1 MALAEPFAVDHPFMP
16 PDTFK
21 DDVILVT
28 GGGTGLGKAMAQ
40 MFARHGGRI
49 AIASRKEEHR
59 AAGVAAIEALG
70 GTAIGVALDIRDPEQ
85 VTRAFDEI
93 EASLGPVT
101 ILINNAAG
109 ASWHPPRTLRP
120 MVGGRLHR
128 SFSTVPFSVRRSCIV
143 AGWPQGAPA
152 PS

>member
-1 MALAEPFAVDHPFMP
+1 MRISDWSSDGCSSDL
-16 PDTFK
+16 
-21 DDVILVT
+21 
-28 GGGTGLGKAMAQ
+28 
-40 MFARHGGRI
+40 FARHGGRI

-93 EASLGPVT
+93 EASLGPVP

-109 ASWHPPRTLRP
+109 RFMAPAADITPNGDRTRDGYGKR
-120 MVGGRLHR
+120 V
-128 SFSTVPFSVRRSCIV
+128 SVR
-143 AGWPQGAPA
+143 
-152 PS
+152 

>member
-1 MALAEPFAVDHPFMP
+1 MERARRGTKSAIPCSKDFDLMALAEPFAVDHPFMP

-59 AAGVAAIEALG
+59 AAGVAALEALG
-70 GTAIGVALDIRDPEQ
+70 GTALGVALDIRDPEQ
-85 VTRAFDEI
+85 VTRAVEGI
-93 EASLGPVT
+93 PASLGPVK
-101 ILINNAAG
+101 
-109 ASWHPPRTLRP
+109 SQH
-120 MVGGRLHR
+120 HK
-128 SFSTVPFSVRRSCIV
+128 
-143 AGWPQGAPA
+143 
-152 PS
+152 

>member
-1 MALAEPFAVDHPFMP
+1 MRISDWSSDVCSSDLRFAAAFARNSSPYRRCTRQRIARKRARRGTKSAIPFSKDFDLMALAEPFAVDHPFMP
-16 PDTFK
+16 PDTFT

-70 GTAIGVALDIRDPEQ
+70 GPAIGEIG
-85 VTRAFDEI
+85 RAH
-93 EASLGPVT
+93 A
-101 ILINNAAG
+101 
-109 ASWHPPRTLRP
+109 
-120 MVGGRLHR
+120 
-128 SFSTVPFSVRRSCIV
+128 
-143 AGWPQGAPA
+143 
-152 PS
+152 

>member
-1 MALAEPFAVDHPFMP
+1 MP

-109 ASWHPPRTLRP
+109 RFMATAEDITPNGWRA
-120 MVGGRLHR
+120 
-128 SFSTVPFSVRRSCIV
+128 VPQIVHDGDRKSVVEGKKVSER
-143 AGWPQGAPA
+143 
-152 PS
+152 

>member
-1 MALAEPFAVDHPFMP
+1 
-16 PDTFK
+16 
-21 DDVILVT
+21 
-28 GGGTGLGKAMAQ
+28 MAQ

-109 ASWHPPRTLRP
+109 RFMAPAEDITPNGWRAVTQIVLDGTFFCSQE
-120 MVGGRLHR
+120 LHR
-128 SFSTVPFSVRRSCIV
+128 RRLDRKSTRLNSSH
-143 AGWPQGAPA
+143 
-152 PS
+152 

>member
-1 MALAEPFAVDHPFMP
+1 MARAEPFAGDHPFMP

-70 GTAIGVALDIRDPEQ
+70 GNALGVALDIRAPEQ
-85 VTRAFDEI
+85 VPRAFDEY
-93 EASLGPVT
+93 AATPGPMS
-101 ILINNAAG
+101 IPPNN
-109 ASWHPPRTLRP
+109 HTPT
-120 MVGGRLHR
+120 
-128 SFSTVPFSVRRSCIV
+128 
-143 AGWPQGAPA
+143 
-152 PS
+152 